1 MKLKFTGCTEIN
13 SEGIEIFGRMLNFE
27 IASDGITVILEQR
40 PGTLEV
46 GFSANS
52 GFIRFDKKIHFY
64 RGLGLFIENLR
75 KCDSFHIIEHPQFDM
90 DGVMADVSRN
100 AVLKVQS
107 IKLLLEKMAVMGLD
121 TLMLYTEDTYKVEG
135 LPYFG
140 YMRGSYSYQEL
151 KECDD
156 YADIFGIEII
166 PCIQTLAHI
175 DQALKWNFARDI
187 KDTEDILLVGSQ
199 KTYEFLEKLIKA
211 ITAPF
216 RSKKIHLGMD
226 EAHFLGLGKYLDKHG
241 YRRRFDIMSEHLRLV
256 TGITD
261 KYGLEP
267 MIWSDMYFRLG
278 SKTGDYYDM
287 NAVIP
292 EDVPGKIPPNL
303 QLVYWDYYHNDEDSY
318 LRLIKSNKQLKQD
331 IIFAGGIWT
340 WNGICV
346 NYGKTFVTT
355 NAAMKACKKEGVK
368 KVIATM
374 WGDNGAE
381 TNIFSALL
389 GLQLFAEHG
398 YSPDIDMDKL
408 NERFEFCTGGSAQAF
423 LDISFI
429 NQAPGAAG
437 IFHDVANPP
446 KYILWQ
452 DILTG
457 LFDKHLEGL
466 DLNEYYSVLETKFKA
481 YAAAGGQWS
490 FIFKMLHKLCSV
502 LSLKSGIGIELK
514 AAYDSRD
521 KNLLGKIAADSLPKL
536 YNLIEELRAAH
547 REQWFNTYKPFGW
560 EILDIRYGGLMA
572 RVSTAQF
579 RINEFVTG
587 NVDFIEELEEDRLWF
602 DNSEMPE
609 GKGLGH
615 CNLYH
620 RIISASPIG

>member
-1 MKLKFTGCTEIN
+1 MKFKFTGYTDFFDK
-13 SEGIEIFGRMLNFE
+13 GIEIFGRMLAFE
-27 IASDGITVILEQR
+27 ISSDGIAVALEQR

-46 GFSANS
+46 SFSNNS
-52 GFIRFDKKIHFY
+52 GCIRFDRKIHLY
-64 RGLGLFIENLR
+64 RGLGLLIENLR
-75 KCDSFHIIEHPQFDM
+75 KGSSFHIVEQPQFDM
-90 DGVMADVSRN
+90 DGVMVDVSRN
-100 AVLKVQS
+100 AVLKTEN
-107 IKLLLEKMAVMGLD
+107 IKQLLEKMAVMGLD
-121 TLMLYTEDTYKVEG
+121 TLMLYTEDTYKVDG

-140 YMRGSYSYQEL
+140 YMRGSYSYEEL

-156 YADIFGIEII
+156 YADIFGIEVI

-175 DQALKWNFARDI
+175 DQALKWNFAKDI

-199 KTYEFLEKLIKA
+199 QTYEFLEKLIQA
-211 ITAPF
+211 ITKPF

-241 YRRRFDIMSEHLRLV
+241 YRRRFDIMSEHLQRV

-292 EDVPGKIPPNL
+292 EDVPGKIPANL
-303 QLVYWDYYHNDEDSY
+303 SLVYWDYYHNDEASY

-331 IIFAGGIWT
+331 IIFAGGIWA

-355 NAAMKACKKEGVK
+355 NAAMSACKKEGVR
-368 KVIATM
+368 KVIATI

-398 YSPDIDMDKL
+398 YNPQIDMDKL
-408 NERFEFCTGGSAQAF
+408 YERFEFCTGGNAQAF
-423 LDISFI
+423 LDISLI

-452 DILTG
+452 DILMG

-466 DLNEYYSVLETKFKA
+466 DLQTYYSKLESKFIN
-481 YAAAGGQWS
+481 YASASGQWK
-490 FIFKMLHKLCSV
+490 FIFQMLHKLCTV
-502 LSLKSGIGIELK
+502 LSLKSSIGIELK
-514 AAYDSRD
+514 AAYDSGD
-521 KNLLGKIAADSLPKL
+521 KKHLGIIAADSLPKL
-536 YNLIEELRAAH
+536 YNSIDELRAAH
-547 REQWFNTYKPFGW
+547 REQWFHTYKPFGW
-560 EILDIRYGGLMA
+560 EILDIRYGGLLA
-572 RVSTAQF
+572 RVNTAQF
-579 RINEFVTG
+579 RINEFLKG
-587 NVDFIEELEEDRLWF
+587 SIASIEELEEERLWF

-620 RIISASPIG
+620 RIISASPLG